1 MKTKLIKG
9 LFAAGLAANMLVGC
23 GSNDASTNVKDIK
36 KVAIIQ
42 LVEHTSLNT
51 IKSSFDKQMKELGY
65 EEGKNILIWF
75 F

>member
-36 KVAIIQ
+36 KVAII
-42 LVEHTSLNT
+42 LH
-51 IKSSFDKQMKELGY
+51 
-65 EEGKNILIWF
+65 
-75 F
+75 